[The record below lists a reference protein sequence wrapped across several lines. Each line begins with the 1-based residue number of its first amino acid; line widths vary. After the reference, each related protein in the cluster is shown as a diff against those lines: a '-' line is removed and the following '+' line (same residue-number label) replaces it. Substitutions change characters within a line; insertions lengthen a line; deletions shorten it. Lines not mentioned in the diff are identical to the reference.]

1 MQDIEGIYNKYAQIV
16 YKYIFCLTNNRELS
30 EDIVQETFLVAVKD
44 INKFRGESKISTWL
58 CQIAKFILYKDI
70 KKREKQKNISL
81 EDVENELIIENSLEE
96 NIFLQ
101 EDKLDLLKKIQKLNE
116 ETKSV
121 MYLKLLGGLKIEEIA
136 EIMNKTPNWVRVTYF
151 RGKQKIKEDK
161 NEK

>member
-1 MQDIEGIYNKYAQIV
+1 M
-16 YKYIFCLTNNRELS
+16 
-30 EDIVQETFLVAVKD
+30 
-44 INKFRGESKISTWL
+44 
-58 CQIAKFILYKDI
+58 
-70 KKREKQKNISL
+70 

-96 NIFLQ
+96 KIFLQ